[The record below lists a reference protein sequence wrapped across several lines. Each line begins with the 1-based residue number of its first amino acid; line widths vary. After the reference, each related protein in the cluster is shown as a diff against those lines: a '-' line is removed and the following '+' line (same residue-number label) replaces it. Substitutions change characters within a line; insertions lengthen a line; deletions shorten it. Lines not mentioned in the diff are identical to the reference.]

1 MILFPKN
8 YTVERRSATDTWVK
22 GQLVPGSVVSV
33 PFVGDVQPANSDL
46 VSLQIG
52 RQGVGKMRIFSD
64 RKLQVGSTSEPVAYG
79 DILVVDGSRYE
90 LIQENPFQGG
100 IISHYEY
107 LAELRE
113 ATA

>member
-8 YTVERRSATDTWVK
+8 LSVTRQAADVWTNGQYAPAATTT
-22 GQLVPGSVVSV
+22 V
-33 PFVGDVQPANSDL
+33 PFIGDAQPANSDL

-52 RQGVGKMRIFSD
+52 RQGVGKVRIFSD
-64 RKLQVGSTSEPVAYG
+64 RKLQVGSIADPKAYG
-79 DILVVDGSRYE
+79 DIFVYDGSKYE
-90 LIQENPFQGG
+90 LIQENSFEVGVMP
-100 IISHYEY
+100 HWEY